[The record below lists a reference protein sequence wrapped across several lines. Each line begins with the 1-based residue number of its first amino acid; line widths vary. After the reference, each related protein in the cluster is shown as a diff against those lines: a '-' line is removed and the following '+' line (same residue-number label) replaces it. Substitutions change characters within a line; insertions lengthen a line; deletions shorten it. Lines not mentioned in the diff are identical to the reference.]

1 MNENKEIAVV
11 YMVAGLSSR
20 FGGKI
25 KQFAQVG
32 PNNETLI
39 ELSMTQALKAG
50 FTKIIFIVGN
60 LTSLP
65 FKEKFNNAFQNFPI
79 LYALQSYNEKERD
92 KPWGTADALC
102 SALNLIDCP
111 FVVCNG
117 DDIYGESSFKLLF
130 NHLINS
136 NDDKEASLAYLLSS
150 VLPKEGKTN
159 RAIFH
164 INSSNN
170 DKNKVIEIKEYLNI
184 SNENLSSL
192 NLSASNICSMNI
204 FALHPSTL
212 FKIKSRVENFKNLHK
227 GDRKIECLLPEELS
241 QLIKNKDINMQVYP
255 AVNRWI
261 GITNPEDEITVKNAL
276 KERYKEQ

>member
-1 MNENKEIAVV
+1 M
-11 YMVAGLSSR
+11 
-20 FGGKI
+20 
-25 KQFAQVG
+25 
-32 PNNETLI
+32 
-39 ELSMTQALKAG
+39 
-50 FTKIIFIVGN
+50 
-60 LTSLP
+60 
-65 FKEKFNNAFQNFPI
+65 
-79 LYALQSYNEKERD
+79 
-92 KPWGTADALC
+92 
-102 SALNLIDCP
+102 
-111 FVVCNG
+111 
-117 DDIYGESSFKLLF
+117 
-130 NHLINS
+130 
-136 NDDKEASLAYLLSS
+136 SS